1 MTSAT
6 RAELLRHLDSLGIEH
21 DTVDH
26 PAVFTVEESRAL
38 HERMPGMH
46 SKNLFFK
53 DAGDRLWL
61 LTAEADRRV
70 DLKTLHARIGAKRL
84 SFGKPD
90 LLQAVLGVTPG
101 SVTPFAL
108 INDRDRRVTFV
119 LDAAMLRAEHV
130 NFHPLENTATTRVTP
145 AGLKAFLAST
155 GHALHTVDLGDG

>member
-1 MTSAT
+1 MTHAT
-6 RAELLRHLDSLGIEH
+6 RAELLRHLDTLGIEH
-21 DTVDH
+21 HTVDH

-38 HERMPGMH
+38 HESMPGMH

-61 LTAEADRRV
+61 LTAEADRRI
-70 DLKTLHARIGAKRL
+70 DLKTLHTRIGAKRL

-90 LLQAVLGVTPG
+90 LLLATLGVTPG

-108 INDRDRRVTFV
+108 INDRAHRVTFV
-119 LDAAMLRAEHV
+119 LDAAMLLADYV

-145 AGLKAFLAST
+145 EGFKSFLRST
-155 GHALHTVDLGDG
+155 GHALATVDLDGG